1 LLDLAIRP
9 AQRAYGLLN
18 RCCQEADVDGT
29 PFGRYRLVELLG
41 QGGMGEV
48 WRAYDPT
55 MDRPVAL
62 KVLPPNFAGDTVFQE
77 RFRREA
83 RAAASLDEP
92 HVVPFYDF
100 GEIDGRLYVT
110 MRLINGRDMQAL
122 LADGPVRPAR
132 AVGIIAQ
139 IASAL
144 HAAHRIGLVH
154 RDVKPSNILVAED
167 DFAYL
172 IDFGIARTT
181 EETGLTGTGSVI
193 GTWAYMAPER
203 ITTGQIDPRSDIYA
217 LACVLHESLTGHTP
231 FPTNSLE
238 QQITAHLTAPPPRP
252 SMLQRGVPQPLD
264 AVIAR
269 GMAKNPDQRYQT
281 ARDLADAAHN
291 AITRPTAGPPA
302 QPFTAHVPAPPT
314 RPATGGP
321 VSPSAPIARGLGQ
334 PPRVPVRPPAATPP
348 PGAPRPAGKRRRTAY
363 IAAAVAGVVGVI
375 ATVTVVIIT
384 SRHHEISS
392 GVSTA
397 TSESVASVTAAQ
409 LDGLLLSA
417 DQINTAMGASGMTVT
432 VRSTTLIDNTAYISD
447 KACLAVSRIGD
458 RAAYAGYGL
467 DDVRVQLLRQP
478 GDNFKDLVVQMVALF
493 PAATDAAAFFTTS
506 TKQWQSCANRQ
517 FTQPPL
523 ASHRATGRWVRC
535 RTQTAP

>member
-1 LLDLAIRP
+1 
-9 AQRAYGLLN
+9 
-18 RCCQEADVDGT
+18 
-29 PFGRYRLVELLG
+29 
-41 QGGMGEV
+41 
-48 WRAYDPT
+48 
-55 MDRPVAL
+55 
-62 KVLPPNFAGDTVFQE
+62 
-77 RFRREA
+77 
-83 RAAASLDEP
+83 
-92 HVVPFYDF
+92 VVPFYDF

-181 EETGLTGTGSVI
+181 EETRLTGTGSVI

-252 SMLQRGVPQPLD
+252 SMLQSGVPQPLD

-281 ARDLADAAHN
+281 ARDLADAARN

-302 QPFTAHVPAPPT
+302 QPFAAHVPAPPT

-348 PGAPRPAGKRRRTAY
+348 PDAPRPAGKRRRTAY
-363 IAAAVAGVVGVI
+363 IAAALAGVAGVI
-375 ATVTVVIIT
+375 ATVTVVILT
-384 SRHHEISS
+384 SRHHAGQESSEAQISS
-392 GVSTA
+392 ESSEAQISSVVSTA
-397 TSESVASVTAAQ
+397 TSRSVASVTPAQ
-409 LDGLLLSA
+409 LDGLLLSPG
-417 DQINTAMGASGMTVT
+417 QTNTALGATGMKVT
-432 VRSTTLIDNTAYISD
+432 GSWSKLGDANAEIPDKDCRVINAPAETT
-447 KACLAVSRIGD
+447 
-458 RAAYAGYGL
+458 AYAGTALSALRGQTL
-467 DDVRVQLLRQP
+467 EDGDSINNDNHLVNQDVV
-478 GDNFKDLVVQMVALF
+478 LF
-493 PAATDAAAFFTTS
+493 LSADKAAAFFTTS
-506 TKQWQSCANRQ
+506 AQRWPACSNRP
-517 FTQPPL
+517 FTQHAPSNANAVWDVGPVSNTGGTL
-523 ASHRATGRWVRC
+523 SVTLTQEQSSGWLCQRALTVRNNVAVDVIAC
-535 RTQTAP
+535 GYNQGDFGINIAHQIADKVPMQ